1 MTRLFFF
8 IILCSF
14 YSTSSAQKIST
25 IEFEGKKFQVLDLTA
40 LGRVTWGGY
49 EEIGDAVKSETDG
62 AANTKNIIKAVGKNP
77 GYNNKPYAAILC
89 DTSTAGGF
97 TDWYLPAKN
106 ESDMI
111 HANFT
116 KLGLDEKM
124 TIWTSTEANGTQ
136 AVTKYF
142 YSGAF
147 YNSQKVDENHY
158 VCIRKAN

>member
-1 MTRLFFF
+1 MRTL
-8 IILCSF
+8 LCSLVF
-14 YSTSSAQKIST
+14 SLLFSFASAQKIST
-25 IEFEGKKFQVLDLTA
+25 IESEGKKFQVLDLTA

-49 EEIGDAVKSETDG
+49 EEIGKSVRSETDG
-62 AANTKNIIKAVGKNP
+62 AANTTNIIRAVGSNP

-147 YNSQKVDENHY
+147 YNSQKVDDNHY
-158 VCIRKAN
+158 VCIRKAD

>member
-1 MTRLFFF
+1 MKITFCSIVLS
-8 IILCSF
+8 LCF
-14 YSTSSAQKIST
+14 TFASAQKVST

-49 EEIGDAVKSETDG
+49 EEIGNSVKSETDG
-62 AANTKNIIKAVGKNP
+62 ATNTINIRRAVGNNP
-77 GYNNKPYAAILC
+77 GYENKPYAAILC

-97 TDWYLPAKN
+97 SDWYLPAKN

-111 HANFT
+111 HANFS

>member
-1 MTRLFFF
+1 MRTL
-8 IILCSF
+8 LCSLLVCLSF
-14 YSTSSAQKIST
+14 SFVAAQKIST
-25 IEFEGKKFQVLDLTA
+25 IQFEGKKFQVLDLTA

-62 AANTKNIIKAVGKNP
+62 VTNTRNIIKAVGKNP

-111 HANFT
+111 HANFA

-124 TIWTSTEANGTQ
+124 TIWTSTEASGTQ

-147 YNSQKVDENHY
+147 YNSQKVDDNHY